1 MSQETAAPV
10 APETRQLGVT
20 DLDRFY
26 NLSVVVLATLNGG
39 PSSDSARGSDSS
51 VPLSLLPRQLR
62 QPARLVFTV
71 MGRSV
76 LRRSV
81 YDVPLTCERI
91 FA

>member
-10 APETRQLGVT
+10 VPETKQLGVT

-26 NLSVVVLATLNGG
+26 KLSVVVLAALNGG
-39 PSSDSARGSDSS
+39 PSSDSARRSDSP
-51 VPLSLLPRQLR
+51 VPLPLLPKQLR
-62 QPARLVFTV
+62 QPARLVVTV
-71 MGRSV
+71 MGWSV